1 MPIFSPS
8 KLKHLSGANV
18 MHCRDNLPVTIPEV
32 WSYQR
37 DCAKPTTPL
46 SAYYLLEART
56 YTPPSKAHKR
66 RILLKRD
73 RPLFTRPPKL
83 APIVQTER
91 TYHNSAAQLGREV
104 AQIARGATLI
114 ERHYIRSSEPVRSP
128 SVNSSL
134 PQGSPLHAAPSDAW
148 PTLQQIEARQAAL
161 AADFAAERARVD
173 AVKG

>member
-1 MPIFSPS
+1 
-8 KLKHLSGANV
+8 
-18 MHCRDNLPVTIPEV
+18 MHCSDSLPIKWPEI
-32 WSYQR
+32 WSHQR

-73 RPLFTRPPKL
+73 RPIFTRPP
-83 APIVQTER
+83 APKPVVQTER
-91 TYHNSAAQLGREV
+91 AYHNSAAQLGREV

-128 SVNSSL
+128 ATNTTPPPVNVTV
-134 PQGSPLHAAPSDAW
+134 PKTDTW
-148 PTLQQIEARQAAL
+148 PTLAEIETRIATL
-161 AADFAAERARVD
+161 AADFAAERARVK
-173 AVKG
+173 V